1 MQHETIT
8 VQTPE
13 YVEIEYEL
21 AGIGSRALA
30 CLVDTVVQAVLT
42 AALIALGMYLF
53 SVTSLYGPGN
63 PLGIVPMIILGAT
76 GTVAFVA
83 YWIVVEMVT
92 DGQSIGKRMAGLR
105 VIRDD
110 GTPISFWDS
119 AIRNLVRLID
129 FLPAS
134 YFIGIIS
141 VWVSG
146 RCKRLGDYAAGTVVV
161 KEREAELPSAARPDV
176 SATTPQQD
184 GTSRSGPS
192 VLMGKAHLL
201 SHEHADA
208 ARRFMQR
215 RDELAPPARAE
226 LANRLAQLIAADLDV
241 ALGSWPNAEAFLSE
255 IVSCLG
261 GARGGED
268 SAGLSA
274 RE

>member
-1 MQHETIT
+1 MQHEKIT

-42 AALIALGMYLF
+42 GAVVALALYLL

-63 PLGIVPMIILGAT
+63 PLGILPMILLGTA
-76 GTVAFVA
+76 GTVTFIA
-83 YWIVVEMVT
+83 YWIIVEMVT
-92 DGQSIGKRMAGLR
+92 DGRSIGKRMAGLR

-134 YFIGIIS
+134 YFIGMIS

-161 KEREAELPSAARPDV
+161 KEREAQLPSAAHPAV
-176 SATTPQQD
+176 SAARHDQD
-184 GTSRSGPS
+184 ATGGSANSA
-192 VLMGKAHLL
+192 LMAKVRLL
-201 SHEHADA
+201 SDEHAAA
-208 ARRFMQR
+208 ARRFIQR
-215 RDELAPPARAE
+215 RDELDPHARAQ
-226 LANRLAQLIAADLDV
+226 LANRLAQSISADLDV
-241 ALGSWPNAEAFLSE
+241 GLGAWADAEAFISE
-255 IVSCLG
+255 IVSCLSR
-261 GARGGED
+261 ARGGED
-268 SAGLSA
+268 GAGASP
-274 RE
+274 RR